1 MIFALLLVILIIPVG
16 VDLGYCEGEIR
27 GYFRIASFTK
37 KIYPKQSKKERQKK
51 SAEKKNKAVP
61 DVSKDEVLDAVEV
74 VVRSIKKLS
83 FRLYKLKIHFV
94 SAFED
99 PYRTAM
105 VYGYANAAVQAFALP
120 QLKQS
125 DIQLAVDFER
135 DTCYLDGYISVTIRI
150 YYILKFVCCVVIGAI
165 PVLYRRHKRLKPKNN
180 STAMKGKVA

>member
-1 MIFALLLVILIIPVG
+1 
-16 VDLGYCEGEIR
+16 
-27 GYFRIASFTK
+27 
-37 KIYPKQSKKERQKK
+37 
-51 SAEKKNKAVP
+51 
-61 DVSKDEVLDAVEV
+61 
-74 VVRSIKKLS
+74 
-83 FRLYKLKIHFV
+83 
-94 SAFED
+94 
-99 PYRTAM
+99 M